1 MKGEK
6 IMDKWNLVPRKMRK
20 ALRSYS
26 PYGDGHL
33 SITRAAGGHPIA
45 WPLQMLLAVLII
57 VILGLRAVP
66 AGAVERPTP
75 DNQTTIFDPSGTD
88 AR

>member
-1 MKGEK
+1 MEK
-6 IMDKWNLVPRKMRK
+6 RIVVPRKMRK

-26 PYGDGHL
+26 PYGDVHL
-33 SITRAAGGHPIA
+33 SITRAAGGHPFA
-45 WPLQMLLAVLII
+45 WLLPVLLAVLII

-75 DNQTTIFDPSGTD
+75 NDQSTIFEPSGTD

>member
-1 MKGEK
+1 MEK
-6 IMDKWNLVPRKMRK
+6 RIVVPRKVRK

-33 SITRAAGGHPIA
+33 SITRAAGGRPIG
-45 WPLQMLLAVLII
+45 WLLQMLLAVLII

-88 AR
+88 PR